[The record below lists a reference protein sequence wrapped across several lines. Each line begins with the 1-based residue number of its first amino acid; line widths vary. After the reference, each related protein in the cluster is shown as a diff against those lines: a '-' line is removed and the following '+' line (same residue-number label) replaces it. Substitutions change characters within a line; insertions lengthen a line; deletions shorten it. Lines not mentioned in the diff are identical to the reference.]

1 MVREMNA
8 ATGLVPGA
16 HRAIRVL
23 DADEGP
29 FRGTLVADGERV
41 AVCADAAAFSG
52 WTGWMLA
59 GSDHVAGPLDLVRRA
74 DGHDVLLPW
83 CTERI
88 SAFLGRRA
96 AAGSTLAPGEVSTL
110 VASLLRGVAEC
121 GERIA
126 EGSGTWWITDGGR
139 PMFVIGEGEDVRI
152 ATARIVELV
161 QRECTDRA
169 LGRLLSSV
177 QGGLTEGSSRPRM
190 LPQHLTRWEAELFE
204 LAAPRALDREVLAPE
219 RVRDIEM
226 HRDEDPRA
234 QVWSRRELRRASD
247 EGDAS
252 RGVGRAVRSALVGWG
267 RAASGTMADLL
278 LRLRPDSGRGVA
290 RETGAGLRSR
300 IGRGRRDDGQSDKR
314 REGDGGRVPRPQRR
328 RAQMIAGVAAV
339 AVLAVGLLW
348 PADGAET
355 VGAVTP
361 ETRVSTPP
369 ESPAAT
375 PDALPHSAPESPGPE
390 EDPLASGPVL
400 LDTISQCLAESDA
413 ACTEAV
419 AEGSAGVVDALAVAL
434 RGEERPEL
442 ALVDEY
448 GDVAVVRMSAV
459 AREDGGSPSEGER
472 MLVLVRLNEHWL
484 VRDVYDVADQP
495 G

>member
-1 MVREMNA
+1 
-8 ATGLVPGA
+8 
-16 HRAIRVL
+16 
-23 DADEGP
+23 
-29 FRGTLVADGERV
+29 
-41 AVCADAAAFSG
+41 
-52 WTGWMLA
+52 
-59 GSDHVAGPLDLVRRA
+59 
-74 DGHDVLLPW
+74 
-83 CTERI
+83 
-88 SAFLGRRA
+88 
-96 AAGSTLAPGEVSTL
+96 
-110 VASLLRGVAEC
+110 
-121 GERIA
+121 
-126 EGSGTWWITDGGR
+126 
-139 PMFVIGEGEDVRI
+139 
-152 ATARIVELV
+152 
-161 QRECTDRA
+161 
-169 LGRLLSSV
+169 
-177 QGGLTEGSSRPRM
+177 
-190 LPQHLTRWEAELFE
+190 
-204 LAAPRALDREVLAPE
+204 
-219 RVRDIEM
+219 
-226 HRDEDPRA
+226 
-234 QVWSRRELRRASD
+234 
-247 EGDAS
+247 
-252 RGVGRAVRSALVGWG
+252 
-267 RAASGTMADLL
+267 
-278 LRLRPDSGRGVA
+278 
-290 RETGAGLRSR
+290 
-300 IGRGRRDDGQSDKR
+300 
-314 REGDGGRVPRPQRR
+314 
-328 RAQMIAGVAAV
+328 MIAGVAAV

-419 AEGSAGVVDALAVAL
+419 AEGPAGVVDALAVAL